1 MKWLLKL
8 DRTPR
13 LLILSLFLGIVG
25 GLGAE
30 LFLFMLHWGDV
41 YLLGF
46 LGHYKPIDVAAAHSV
61 ATAPKPF
68 THWYWWVP
76 IATTVGGLA
85 TGILVYSLAPEA
97 EGHGTDAA
105 VKAFHQGNGRMR
117 ARVPLVKGIASAI
130 TIGSGGSAGRE
141 GPTAQIAAGVGA
153 IVGAIFKLPD
163 DERRYI
169 VLMGM
174 AAGLSAIFKSPL
186 GTAIFAVEI
195 LYSRMAF
202 EGGALI
208 YTLISAAVAY
218 AIIGVFQGF
227 TPLFLLTPQ
236 TSIGP
241 SYNLVWFAVLGL
253 GAGLLGAVLP
263 TVFYRTRDWFSSIKI
278 PNHFKPAIGGL
289 AVGLIGI
296 ALPPLLGGGY
306 GYIQF
311 ALSGGAGLAVWF
323 LLLLSL
329 GKILALSL
337 TIGSGG
343 AGGVFAPSLYVG
355 AMLGASFAALLG
367 LFHLDINSSA
377 LAVVGMAALF
387 AGAARIPIASLVM
400 VVEMTGG
407 YGLIMPTMIAVALAF
422 VVQFTLTRRSRY
434 PTLYEAQVST
444 PADSPVY
451 RDLFYETAADLLR
464 RQQVRLDRDILNSE
478 LQYALDRGEGIA
490 LRRRKEQLYSL
501 NLAAGTPVAGKEVRS
516 LGLAEMGVLIVGLIR
531 GESEIVPHGG
541 TKLQVGDA
549 LLVAAAGDSIE
560 QFRAMVAPSKSNGE
574 KPAEEKTE
582 KPSESDESETTTA

>member
-1 MKWLLKL
+1 MWLLKL

-13 LLILSLFLGIVG
+13 LLVLSLFLGIVG

-41 YLLGF
+41 YLIEF
-46 LGHYKPIDVAAAHSV
+46 LGHYKPIDVAAAHAA

-76 IATTVGGLA
+76 VATTVGGLA
-85 TGILVYSLAPEA
+85 TGFLVYTFAPEA

-141 GPTAQIAAGVGA
+141 GPTAQMAAGVGA
-153 IVGAIFKLPD
+153 IVGAIFRLPD

-241 SYNLVWFAVLGL
+241 SYNLIWFAVLGL

-263 TVFYRTRDWFSSIKI
+263 TVFYRTRDWFHSIKI

-329 GKILALSL
+329 GKIVALSL

-407 YGLIMPTMIAVALAF
+407 YGLIMPTMVAVALAF
-422 VVQFTLTRRSRY
+422 VVQFTLTRRTRY

-531 GESEIVPHGG
+531 GESEIVPHGA

-560 QFRAMVAPSKSNGE
+560 KFRELVAPSKTNGE
-574 KPAEEKTE
+574 KGGEEKTE
-582 KPSESDESETTTA
+582 KTEEDGSETPSPAS